1 MLEGVAG
8 TQSISSVNRRIGGQ
22 VHLTTAHAWYAAHH
36 VLADARGRLQ
46 HHNRLVVADGRGLL
60 LVHLLDI
67 SGALL
72 LHNLCVHF
80 PPRRAILR
88 LVRRDVYHRVGQ
100 RFVMLAFQVPG
111 LHLRRS
117 INEIHIR
124 LRMVGVGG
132 LRQPRVVNGVSD
144 QVLLDVVDLS
154 AESLVIASNLD
165 LDVKTVRKDRF
176 LRLIFRRIAILETGR
191 RLQIDNRHSSPR

>member
-1 MLEGVAG
+1 
-8 TQSISSVNRRIGGQ
+8 
-22 VHLTTAHAWYAAHH
+22 
-36 VLADARGRLQ
+36 
-46 HHNRLVVADGRGLL
+46 
-60 LVHLLDI
+60 
-67 SGALL
+67 
-72 LHNLCVHF
+72 
-80 PPRRAILR
+80 
-88 LVRRDVYHRVGQ
+88 
-100 RFVMLAFQVPG
+100 MLAFQVPG

-124 LRMVGVGG
+124 LRVVGVGS
-132 LRQPRVVNGVSD
+132 LRQPRVVNGVGD

-176 LRLIFRRIAILETGR
+176 LRLIFRRIAILKAGR